1 MKILSLEDDRAQA
14 EMIATSLRAEGH
26 DVQSVRDGG
35 QAIRHLENTT
45 IDLLVLDWQVPNIS
59 GLEVLGW
66 VREHLGRELP
76 VLFVTNRVREDEIV
90 AVLDAGA
97 DDYMVKPMRRSELI
111 SRVQALLRRA
121 YPSAKRNEA
130 VIKVGPYVVDQHG
143 RTVTLNGQ
151 VIDLT
156 PKEFDITAL
165 LFRNLGRM
173 MPRELLVKL
182 IWGRD
187 LDISSRSLNTHVY
200 RLRHKLEI
208 GPEHGVRLRAIY
220 THGYRL
226 EEVVDEDVPLPEPQ

>member
-1 MKILSLEDDRAQA
+1 
-14 EMIATSLRAEGH
+14 
-26 DVQSVRDGG
+26 VQSVRDGS
-35 QAIRHLENTT
+35 QAIRYLENTT
-45 IDLLVLDWQVPNIS
+45 IDLLVLDWHVPNIS
-59 GLEVLGW
+59 GVEVLGW
-66 VREHLGRELP
+66 VRERLGRELP
-76 VLFVTNRVREDEIV
+76 VLFVTNRVLEDEIV
-90 AVLDAGA
+90 AALDAGA
-97 DDYMVKPMRRSELI
+97 DDYMVKPVRRCELI

-121 YPSAKRNEA
+121 YPLAKCKEII
-130 VIKVGPYVVDQHG
+130 IKVGPYVIDQCE
-143 RTVTLNGQ
+143 RTVTLKGQ
-151 VIDLT
+151 MMDLT

-187 LDISSRSLNTHVY
+187 LDMTSRSLNTHVY

-226 EEVVDEDVPLPEPQ
+226 EETIHEDTLLPETQ

>member
-1 MKILSLEDDRAQA
+1 MKILSLEDDRAHA
-14 EMIATSLRAEGH
+14 EMIATSLCAEGH
-26 DVQSVRDGG
+26 DVQSVPDGC
-35 QAIRHLENTT
+35 QAIRYLENTT
-45 IDLLVLDWQVPNIS
+45 IDLLLLDWQVPTIS

-76 VLFVTNRVREDEIV
+76 VLFLTNRVREDEIV

-97 DDYMVKPMRRSELI
+97 DDYMVKPVRRCELMA
-111 SRVQALLRRA
+111 RVQALLRRA

-130 VIKVGPYVVDQHG
+130 MIEVGSYVIDQHK
-143 RTVTLNGQ
+143 RTVMLNGQ
-151 VIDLT
+151 IMDLT

-165 LFRNLGRM
+165 LFRNIGRM

-187 LDISSRSLNTHVY
+187 LDVSSRSLDTHVY

-226 EEVVDEDVPLPEPQ
+226 EKTIDEDLPVPEAQ